1 MRHETIDAQKRDAR
15 YETIDEPRVSRLI
28 PPRVSGLT
36 SHAQWP
42 KVKLGDAPIT
52 IIDGDRGKNYP
63 KQNELFASG
72 YCLFLSAEN
81 VTRQGFRF
89 DSNKITIQKDSLLR
103 NGKLA
108 RFDIILTT
116 RGTLG
121 NVALYGSSVPFENVR
136 INSGML
142 ILRCDTQKLLPNFL
156 LYVLRSD
163 DFISQVNGFK
173 SGVAQP
179 QLPIKDLK
187 QIQIPLPPLP
197 VQRQI
202 ADILSAYDDLIENNC
217 RRIAILEEMARLT
230 YRKWFG
236 GAIKSDGGMRR
247 ETIDDQG
254 LGVRHE
260 TIDDPHVSSLAS
272 KAPCVMRLTSHAQS
286 RTATLGE
293 IVDVLYGKDHKKI
306 PCGAIPIFGSGG
318 VMRYGTTAIFDKPS
332 VLIPRKGS
340 IGNVMYVDEPFWT
353 VDTMFYTRFKLPNM
367 EKILYYQLCDYNLA
381 SMSTGAAVPSMTTAI
396 LNSLEIEVP
405 SDDLR
410 EKFDL
415 TVEPMFEQKRLL
427 KKQNAALAA
436 ARDMLLPRLMN
447 NKLRKD
453 A

>member
-1 MRHETIDAQKRDAR
+1 MRHEATDVRMMGAR
-15 YETIDEPRVSRLI
+15 HETIDEPRVLRLI

-36 SHAQWP
+36 SRAPTSWP

-89 DSNKITIQKDSLLR
+89 DSNKFITIQKDSVLR

-156 LYVLRSD
+156 LYVLRSE

-187 QIQIPLPPLP
+187 QIQIPLPPLS
-197 VQRQI
+197 VQRHI
-202 ADILSAYDDLIENNC
+202 ADVLSAYDDLIENNR
-217 RRIAILEEMARLT
+217 RRIAILEETARLA

-236 GAIKSDGGMRR
+236 GAN
-247 ETIDDQG
+247 T
-254 LGVRHE
+254 
-260 TIDDPHVSSLAS
+260 A
-272 KAPCVMRLTSHAQS
+272 

-293 IVDVLYGKDHKKI
+293 IAPFVRGKVITQKSAVLGNVPVVAGGLEPAYFHNVANTGTPVI
-306 PCGAIPIFGSGG
+306 TISGSGANAG
-318 VMRYGTTAIFDKPS
+318 FARMYFEPIWASDCLWCDKA
-332 VLIPRKGS
+332 KAK
-340 IGNVMYVDEPFWT
+340 W
-353 VDTMFYTRFKLPNM
+353 FYFAYCFLKDNADALR
-367 EKILYYQLCDYNLA
+367 NLQQ
-381 SMSTGAAVPSMTTAI
+381 GAAQPHVYPKDINA
-396 LNSLEIEVP
+396 LDVVLP
-405 SDDLR
+405 KSDDLLD
-410 EKFDL
+410 KFESA
-415 TVEPMFEQKRLL
+415 VEPFFNQCGMLA
-427 KKQNAALAA
+427 KQSAALAA
-436 ARDMLLPRLMN
+436 ARNVLLPRLMKGAVN
-447 NKLRKD
+447 L
-453 A
+453 

>member
-1 MRHETIDAQKRDAR
+1 MENLKHEIKDTKGCGKRCHA
-15 YETIDEPRVSRLI
+15 SRLM
-28 PPRVSGLT
+28 PPRVSSLT

-89 DSNKITIQKDSLLR
+89 DSNKFITIQKDSVLR

-121 NVALYGSSVPFENVR
+121 NVALYGLSVPFENVR

-156 LYVLRSD
+156 LYVLRSE

-197 VQRQI
+197 VQRRI
-202 ADILSAYDDLIENNC
+202 ADILSAYDDLIENNR
-217 RRIAILEEMARLT
+217 RRIAILEETARLA

-236 GAIKSDGGMRR
+236 GEDRSNEWEVYKVSEVLESFPRPKRVPKESYITDGAYPC
-247 ETIDDQG
+247 IDQG
-254 LGVRHE
+254 KDFIGGYTNDEEAIVRRLPAIVFGDH
-260 TIDDPHVSSLAS
+260 TRVLKYVSEPFA
-272 KAPCVMRLTSHAQS
+272 
-286 RTATLGE
+286 
-293 IVDVLYGKDHKKI
+293 
-306 PCGAIPIFGSGG
+306 CGADGTQLLYAKDG
-318 VMRYGTTAIFDKPS
+318 VLTQSYLYCALKEIDLTNYFYARHFKILKSKEVFVPPYSIVKQFTDEVSCNLELIS
-332 VLIPRKGS
+332 VLRKHG
-340 IGNVMYVDEPFWT
+340 V
-353 VDTMFYTRFKLPNM
+353 K
-367 EKILYYQLCDYNLA
+367 
-381 SMSTGAAVPSMTTAI
+381 
-396 LNSLEIEVP
+396 
-405 SDDLR
+405 
-410 EKFDL
+410 
-415 TVEPMFEQKRLL
+415 
-427 KKQNAALAA
+427 LAA